1 MQNNFTKVGSFL
13 FGAVLFSVFTLVATQ
28 PASAQS
34 TTTTTTPKTTTTTTP
49 KAAAT
54 TTTPKAAASDNCDTV
69 AGICFP
75 KTELPK
81 TSVEGILSNFLKWLL
96 GIFSV
101 LAIISFTI
109 AGIQYFMAAGDENQA
124 KNAKKNMQL
133 SIIGVLVAFSALVI
147 IYAIGNF
154 LSAAPT
160 F

>member
-1 MQNNFTKVGSFL
+1 MQNNFTKVSAFL
-13 FGAVLFSVFTLVATQ
+13 VGIIVLGGIAVVGTPV
-28 PASAQS
+28 ASAQS
-34 TTTTTTPKTTTTTTP
+34 KTTTTTNAKTTTTTTT
-49 KAAAT
+49 AT
-54 TTTPKAAASDNCDTV
+54 AAASDGCDTV

-81 TSVEGILSNFLKWLL
+81 SSVEGILANFLKWLL

-109 AGIQYFMAAGDENQA
+109 AGIQYFMAAGDEGQA

>member
-1 MQNNFTKVGSFL
+1 MQNNFTKVGAFL
-13 FGAVLFSVFTLVATQ
+13 VGIILLGGIAVVGTPA
-28 PASAQS
+28 ASAQGTS
-34 TTTTTTPKTTTTTTP
+34 TTKKTTTTTTT
-49 KAAAT
+49 AT
-54 TTTPKAAASDNCDTV
+54 ASDGCDTV

-81 TSVEGILSNFLKWLL
+81 SSVEGILSNFLKWLL

-109 AGIQYFMAAGDENQA
+109 AGIQYFMAAGDEGQA

>member
-1 MQNNFTKVGSFL
+1 MLMQNNFTKVSAFL
-13 FGAVLFSVFTLVATQ
+13 VGIVLLGGIAVVGAPV
-28 PASAQS
+28 ASAQS
-34 TTTTTTPKTTTTTTP
+34 
-49 KAAAT
+49 AAT
-54 TTTPKAAASDNCDTV
+54 TTKTTTATATASDGCDTV

-81 TSVEGILSNFLKWLL
+81 SSVEGILSNFLKWLL

-109 AGIQYFMAAGDENQA
+109 AGVQYFMAAGDEGQA

>member
-1 MQNNFTKVGSFL
+1 MQNNFTKVSAFL
-13 FGAVLFSVFTLVATQ
+13 VGIILLGGIAVVGTPV
-28 PASAQS
+28 ASAQS
-34 TTTTTTPKTTTTTTP
+34 KTTTTTNAKTTTTTTT
-49 KAAAT
+49 AT
-54 TTTPKAAASDNCDTV
+54 DAASDGCDSV
-69 AGICFP
+69 MGICFP

-81 TSVEGILSNFLKWLL
+81 TPVQEILANFLKWLL

-154 LSAAPT
+154 LSATPT

>member
-13 FGAVLFSVFTLVATQ
+13 FGAVLFSVFTLVTTQ

-34 TTTTTTPKTTTTTTP
+34 TTATP

-81 TSVEGILSNFLKWLL
+81 QSVEGILSNFLKWLL

-109 AGIQYFMAAGDENQA
+109 AGIQYFLAAGDEGQA

-154 LSAAPT
+154 LSATPT